1 VKIALWVIGIVALAT
16 VAAIAGS
23 NRSGD
28 DVASNLPRPSA
39 AFCRAATN
47 YDEAISGASAGKLTL
62 ARHVEMTKAIAD
74 SAPKDAKADATL
86 VHASFVRLA
95 AGDRSV
101 VDEPSVKAAIAHV
114 NRRAGQDCGWYR
126 RQGL

>member
-1 VKIALWVIGIVALAT
+1 MKIALWVIGIVALAT

-23 NRSGD
+23 GRGGD

-39 AFCRAATN
+39 AFCRAATK
-47 YDEAISGASAGKLTL
+47 YDDALSGPSAQQLTL
-62 ARHVEMTKAIAD
+62 ARHVEMTQAIAAA
-74 SAPKDAKADATL
+74 APKDTKADAEL

-101 VDEPSVKAAIAHV
+101 VDDPRVKAAIAHV
-114 NRRAGQDCGWYR
+114 NRRAGQDCGWFR